1 MSVVWLALRLGLG
14 YLIGLAMMVVTGHD
28 ASHVSFRC
36 QWCDG
41 DGLKIASKSSESQP
55 QQQSFQPSLHQS
67 RCGMNE
73 TALFPAFYS
82 ETTYKQTHL
91 DAKKDF

>member
-1 MSVVWLALRLGLG
+1 MPLPPAQLARRNAVSVGLRAIISLPGFFSSAKVRPGHSRQHNIRGQFPMSVVWLALRLGLG

-41 DGLKIASKSSESQP
+41 DGAGHS
-55 QQQSFQPSLHQS
+55 
-67 RCGMNE
+67 
-73 TALFPAFYS
+73 
-82 ETTYKQTHL
+82 
-91 DAKKDF
+91 